1 MAMYGCND
9 ENIRIIALYKTVAF
23 YLTEEWKDQVNRVNG
38 VKEAL
43 ATLATPIGGVD
54 LHIDY
59 LDLDKRVAEY
69 TTGDGVVRAGVNS
82 FHFDLPKSQ
91 EEYTKLI
98 EKRDLAKNSL
108 YSSIVNFEALGA
120 FEYDGLDGCN
130 FGDLQAPDMDMDMA
144 DWKVIQT
151 RLAQCKTSLEQRQGQ
166 LSVEIKDPVTA
177 PQKPLGNVSPQPQN
191 ALGRLEFWNWGQAK
205 FGDLLDLQKCVNFV
219 NPSPYGG
226 TPEKPLT
233 DDHLLDLVTAKV
245 ASLLPALKLENLP
258 LIRAML
264 NIGLDLTE
272 DDWSKELQKM
282 SPADQ
287 QKQEAQYAWQR
298 DETLKFFKALYGN
311 WAAEKALTDPDGRTA
326 EQIIES
332 YAFLPPKPSTDQE
345 LNQAGQDPV
354 QQLVKQKSE
363 DSDNQIKS

>member
-1 MAMYGCND
+1 
-9 ENIRIIALYKTVAF
+9 
-23 YLTEEWKDQVNRVNG
+23 
-38 VKEAL
+38 
-43 ATLATPIGGVD
+43 
-54 LHIDY
+54 
-59 LDLDKRVAEY
+59 VAEY

-108 YSSIVNFEALGA
+108 YSSIGNFEALGA

-130 FGDLQAPDMDMDMA
+130 FGDLQAPDMDMDMDA
-144 DWKVIQT
+144 QRNVWKVIQT

-191 ALGRLEFWNWGQAK
+191 ALGRLPFWTWGQDK

-282 SPADQ
+282 SSADQ

-311 WAAEKALTDPDGRTA
+311 WAAEKALTDPDRRTA

-332 YAFLPPKPSTDQE
+332 YAFAPSNPSKPSIE
-345 LNQAGQDPV
+345 KAGQNPV
-354 QQLVKQKSE
+354 QQLAKQKSE
-363 DSDNQIKS
+363 DSDNANQIKS